1 MSDESTDPIEKLL
14 EDVHAIHQ
22 SLWAD
27 AASPASRKEV
37 QQRLMLERMRA
48 LAVDLGQ
55 QGVTI
60 AIMEGA
66 FLMWWLKLA
75 CFNHQFAE
83 GGLERCLSRI
93 GPVMGPVGDILN
105 GLGHDIQDE
114 GPLPEMQLLGEKLE
128 QVRGLIGG
136 WSQSVPRSHE
146 EEAAQTEA
154 AHTCIRR
161 TLVESIDAGVPPV
174 TIESLLLYF
183 WFRCTALR
191 RGLKESFFQKLE
203 RHWELVMQRVNA
215 YMDRLAAA
223 DRRPV

>member
-1 MSDESTDPIEKLL
+1 VSDESTDPIEMLL
-14 EDVHAIHQ
+14 EDVHEIHQ

-27 AASPASRKEV
+27 AAPPASRKEE

-48 LAVDLGQ
+48 LTVDLGQ

-66 FLMWWLKLA
+66 FLMWWLRLA
-75 CFNHQFAE
+75 CFNHKFSE
-83 GGLERCLSRI
+83 GGFERYLSGI

-105 GLGHDIQDE
+105 GLGHETQNE
-114 GPLPEMQLLGEKLE
+114 GPLPEMRLLGEKLE
-128 QVRGLIGG
+128 QVRGMIGG
-136 WSQSVPRSHE
+136 WSQSLPKSRE

-161 TLVESIDAGVPPV
+161 TLVESIDAGVPPALM
-174 TIESLLLYF
+174 ESMLLYF

-191 RGLKESFFQKLE
+191 RGLKESFVQKLE
-203 RHWELVMQRVNA
+203 RHWELVMDRVNA
-215 YMDRLAAA
+215 YMDQLAEASS
-223 DRRPV
+223 RHV

>member
-1 MSDESTDPIEKLL
+1 VRDESIDRLEKLL
-14 EDVHAIHQ
+14 EDVHEIHQ
-22 SLWAD
+22 SLWAN
-27 AASPASRKEV
+27 ATSPGSSKED

-60 AIMEGA
+60 AVMEGA

-75 CFNHQFAE
+75 CSNHKFAE
-83 GGLERCLSRI
+83 GGFERCLSRI

-105 GLGHDIQDE
+105 GLGHEIQDE
-114 GPLPEMQLLGEKLE
+114 GPLPEMRLLGEKLE
-128 QVRGLIGG
+128 QVRSMIGG
-136 WSQSVPRSHE
+136 WSQSVPRSRE
-146 EEAAQTEA
+146 EEAAQTEV

-161 TLVESIDAGVPPV
+161 TLIESIDAGVPPALM
-174 TIESLLLYF
+174 ESMLLYF

-203 RHWELVMQRVNA
+203 RHWELVMQRVND

-223 DRRPV
+223 DRWPV